1 MTELVILILVITSF
15 LISMIIGNYMYKIE
29 NKKVFNYLNTFPF
42 EMESKK
48 NNGFTLLF
56 RILLGLFIV
65 LTCIDILY
73 LFIFH
78 FDSALNTRFLGGVLL
93 LDALL
98 LFGLFIINGRLY
110 KGHIFISSSIFVL
123 TSIGYL
129 MLGYISI
136 VNEKPLYVTIISF
149 VVGSLLL
156 IVIFLPLL
164 KEGFKLEV
172 ESSEENYITSR
183 KKFNLLVFNEWI
195 NIVLVIILLI
205 LYTTIYL

>member
-1 MTELVILILVITSF
+1 
-15 LISMIIGNYMYKIE
+15 MYKIE

-48 NNGFTLLF
+48 NNGLTLIF

-73 LFIFH
+73 LFVFH
-78 FDSALNTRFLGGVLL
+78 FDSVLNTRFLGGVLL

-98 LFGLFIINGRLY
+98 IFGLFIINGRLY